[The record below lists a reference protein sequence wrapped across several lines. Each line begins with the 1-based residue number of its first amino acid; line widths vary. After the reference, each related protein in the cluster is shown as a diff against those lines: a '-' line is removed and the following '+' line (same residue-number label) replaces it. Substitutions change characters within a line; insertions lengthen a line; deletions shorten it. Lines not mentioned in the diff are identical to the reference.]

1 MTDPKTFLQRT
12 YQNLLIL
19 KEREAKYGGNTP
31 LELLNQIED
40 HEKAIFLTRQRLDG
54 LLNDDDWRES
64 LAPLI
69 LSDPTRPAAAL
80 VPGDDA
86 LPHPLP
92 PAADDDDDTDVTIII
107 QGDVTLGDQFNFS
120 GDFRGAVLNIKSTLN
135 QVNQR
140 VAAMPGVD
148 ESLKAELQ
156 QFIAQLS
163 AALQPLP
170 PERTEAAE
178 AVAQAAQLL
187 VNEATEAHPNRTI
200 LQISG
205 EGLKQAAQSL
215 ADLAP
220 AVVTLAAQVVET
232 AKKLTG

>member
-12 YQNLLIL
+12 HQNLLIL
-19 KEREAKYGGNTP
+19 KEREAKYGGNAP

-40 HEKAIFLTRQRLDG
+40 HEKAIFLTRHRLDG
-54 LLNDDDWRES
+54 HLSDDDWREA

-69 LSDPTRPAAAL
+69 LSDPTRPAAPSF
-80 VPGDDA
+80 PGDDA

-92 PAADDDDDTDVTIII
+92 PPDDDDTDVTIIV
-107 QGDVTLGDQFNFS
+107 QGDITLGDQFNLS
-120 GDFRGAVLNIKSTLN
+120 GDFRGAALNLKSTLN

-140 VAAMPGVD
+140 VEALPGAD

-156 QFIAQLS
+156 RLIAQLS
-163 AALQPLP
+163 AALQLLP
-170 PERTEAAE
+170 PEQAEAAE
-178 AVAQAAQLL
+178 AVAQAAHLL
-187 VNEATEAHPNRTI
+187 VNEATDASPNQTI

-205 EGLKQAAQSL
+205 EGLKQAARSL

-220 AVVTLAAQVVET
+220 AVVSLAEQLVQIVRTLER
-232 AKKLTG
+232 